1 MTIPYFNVLDRTFC
15 ILNFLA
21 VSLLQPKRFEQ
32 VIVLPLL
39 LRRDND
45 KMVFYDDQVIVGH

>member
-21 VSLLQPKRFEQ
+21 VLLSQPKRFQQ
-32 VIVLPLL
+32 VIAWPLL
-39 LRRDND
+39 HRDID

>member
-21 VSLLQPKRFEQ
+21 VLLSQPKRFEQ
-32 VIVLPLL
+32 VIVLQLL